1 MSRVTASKIY
11 SPNGVITIVS
21 GTSLY
26 SPGMVVQTQRIRT
39 DLKSTYSIAAGT
51 GNGTSITD
59 LGLTI
64 TPKFSNSLML
74 MTWMINHEV
83 SYNSVFTIL
92 QDGSLI
98 TTSGY
103 EAYNR
108 ESGNVRWS
116 GVVSG
121 VHDRADISTTLTNAF
136 IQYAVPAGSTAAR
149 TYTPACRASD
159 ATALT
164 FYLNR
169 PAAGT
174 GQDTWENGVSTGII
188 MEIAQ

>member
-1 MSRVTASKIY
+1 MSRTTASIVY
-11 SPNGVITIVS
+11 SPNKVITVVS

-26 SPGMVVQTQRIRT
+26 APGMIVQSQRVRT
-39 DLKSTYSIAAGT
+39 DVKATYSMPTT

-83 SYNSVFTIL
+83 TYNMVFTIF
-92 QDGSLI
+92 QDGALI

-103 EAYNR
+103 EGYNR

-121 VHDRADISTTLTNAF
+121 VHDRADISTTMTNAF
-136 IQYAVPAGSTAAR
+136 IQYAIPAGSTAAR
-149 TYTPACRASD
+149 TYTPAAKSSD
-159 ATALT
+159 ATVNN
-164 FYLNR
+164 FFLNR
-169 PAAGT
+169 PVAGT